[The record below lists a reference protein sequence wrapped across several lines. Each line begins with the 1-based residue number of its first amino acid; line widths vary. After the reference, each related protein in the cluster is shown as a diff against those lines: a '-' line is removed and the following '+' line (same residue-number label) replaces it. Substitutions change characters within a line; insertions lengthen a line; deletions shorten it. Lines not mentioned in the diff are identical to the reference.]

1 MTPFTLDQVLGRA
14 RAALA
19 QTLALDAHSASLEAQ
34 LLLAESLGRPRAW
47 LIAHGRE
54 PLAAPALAAFEALLA
69 RRLGG
74 EPMAYIL
81 GRREFYGLEL
91 RVTPEVLIPRPD
103 TELLVEWALA
113 LIPEGKPWSVLDLG
127 TGSGAVALA
136 IARHRPAAR
145 VTAVDRSPG
154 ALAVARENARRLA
167 LPQVRFLEGD
177 WFTPLGTEARFQLI
191 VANPPYVAEDDPHL
205 TQGDVSFE
213 PRMALAAGP
222 AGLDALDAII
232 AGAPR
237 HLVAGGWLLLE
248 HGWDQGPACR
258 ARLAKAGFGAI
269 ASRRDLGDRE
279 RVTGG
284 RLA

>member
-1 MTPFTLDQVLGRA
+1 MTAATLDQVLGRA

-19 QTLALDAHSASLEAQ
+19 QTLGLNANSASLEAQ
-34 LLLAESLGRPRAW
+34 LLLAEALGRPRAW
-47 LIAHGRE
+47 LIAHGRD
-54 PLAAPALAAFEALLA
+54 PLAAPALAAFETLLA
-69 RRLGG
+69 RRLAG

-91 RVTPEVLIPRPD
+91 LVTPEVLIPRPD

-113 LIPEGKPWSVLDLG
+113 LIPEGEPWSVLDLG

-136 IARHRPAAR
+136 IARHRPVAR
-145 VTAVDRSPG
+145 LTAVDRSPG
-154 ALAVARENARRLA
+154 ALAVARENARRLGVGT
-167 LPQVRFLEGD
+167 VRFLEGD
-177 WFTPLGTEARFQLI
+177 WFTPLAPEARFQLI

-205 TQGDVSFE
+205 TQGDVRFE
-213 PRMALAAGP
+213 PRLALAAGP
-222 AGLDALDAII
+222 AGFDALAAII

-237 HLVAGGWLLLE
+237 HLAPGGWLLLE
-248 HGWDQGPACR
+248 HGWEQGAACR
-258 ARLAKAGFGAI
+258 ARLAEAGFGAI
-269 ASRRDLGDRE
+269 TSRRDLGNRE